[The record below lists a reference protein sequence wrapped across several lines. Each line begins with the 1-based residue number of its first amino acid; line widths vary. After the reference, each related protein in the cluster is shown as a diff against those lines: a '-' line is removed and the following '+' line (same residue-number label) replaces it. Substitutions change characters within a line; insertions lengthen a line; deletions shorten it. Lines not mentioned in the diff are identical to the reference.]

1 MEPLYVGPCAVRFQ
15 DIDAAGIAFYG
26 RVFDYFHDAYVAHL
40 AARGLPLHEIL
51 AHRAWIMPLVHAE
64 ADYKRPL
71 RFGGV
76 YRIELRAEV
85 IGRSSYTLRY
95 RIVGLQGQLHAEGT
109 TVHVCI
115 DLATDRPRE
124 LPEEL
129 RALLSPLQG
138 GSQEQPDS
146 EAEDGSERP

>member
-1 MEPLYVGPCAVRFQ
+1 MEPLYTGPCVVRFQ

-51 AHRAWIMPLVHAE
+51 ARKAWIMPLVHAE

-71 RFGGV
+71 HFGGV
-76 YRIELRAEV
+76 YRCELRAEAV
-85 IGRSSYTLRY
+85 GRSSYTLRH
-95 RIVGLQGQLHAEGT
+95 RIVDADGQLHAEGS

-115 DLATDRPRE
+115 DPTTGRPRE
-124 LPEEL
+124 LPDEL
-129 RALLSPLQG
+129 RAALQPVAQGRGPG
-138 GSQEQPDS
+138 GSQEQP
-146 EAEDGSERP
+146 GSGSQ